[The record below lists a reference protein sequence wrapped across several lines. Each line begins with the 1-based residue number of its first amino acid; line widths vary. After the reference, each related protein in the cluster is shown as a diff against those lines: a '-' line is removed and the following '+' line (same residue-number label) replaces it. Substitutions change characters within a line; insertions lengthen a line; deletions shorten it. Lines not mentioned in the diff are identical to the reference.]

1 MTTDTLPEITPLTE
15 PAEPPSFI
23 NLPVEDWTD
32 DEVIFHYD
40 LYLATRA
47 VSELSARELQIT
59 VRYGD
64 IAKQRREQAE
74 QTGFDAEVEAIRRQV
89 SIQVERYAI
98 AALLEE
104 YHKRSFPEVARGN
117 TSEEV
122 RLIVRFGQREIELR
136 ASDLATAFG
145 GFGNPKTREFTRAL
159 DAVLALARAAA
170 TQQRNR
176 IERSKG
182 RNWAGYTKDLRWSAL
197 VNKMRAEDG
206 ETL

>member
-1 MTTDTLPEITPLTE
+1 MTTDSTPEINVRTQ
-15 PAEPPSFI
+15 PAKPPTFI
-23 NLPVEDWTD
+23 SLPVEDWTD
-32 DEVIFHYD
+32 DELIFYYD

-47 VSELSARELQIT
+47 VSELSAQELQIT

-104 YHKRSFPEVARGN
+104 YHRRSFTEVARGN
-117 TSEEV
+117 ETEEV
-122 RLIVRFGQREIELR
+122 RLIVRFGNREIEMR
-136 ASDLATAFG
+136 ATDMAISFG
-145 GFGNPKTREFTRAL
+145 GFGNPKTRDFTKAL
-159 DAVLALARAAA
+159 ESVLALAKSAA
-170 TQQRNR
+170 TQHRIR

-182 RNWAGYTKDLRWSAL
+182 RNWSFHTKDLRWSSA
-197 VNKMRAEDG
+197 VIKMRLEDG

>member
-1 MTTDTLPEITPLTE
+1 MPTDSTPEITAAE
-15 PAEPPSFI
+15 PATGQSFAS
-23 NLPVEDWTD
+23 LPIEDWTD
-32 DEVIFHYD
+32 DEVILFYD
-40 LYLATRA
+40 SHLPAKA
-47 VSELSARELQIT
+47 VSELSAKELQIT
-59 VRYGD
+59 VRYGE

-89 SIQVERYAI
+89 YLQVERYGI

-117 TSEEV
+117 ASEEV

-145 GFGNPKTREFTRAL
+145 GFANPKTRDFTRAL
-159 DAVLALARAAA
+159 DSVLALAKAAA

-182 RNWAGYTKDLRWSAL
+182 SNWAGYTKDLRWSAV

>member
-1 MTTDTLPEITPLTE
+1 MTTDTLPEITPLTP

-23 NLPVEDWTD
+23 SQPVEDWTD
-32 DEVIFHYD
+32 DEVIFFYD
-40 LYLATRA
+40 LYLATKA

-104 YHKRSFPEVARGN
+104 YHRRSFTEVARGN
-117 TSEEV
+117 ESEEV
-122 RLIVRFGQREIELR
+122 RLIVRFGNREIEMR
-136 ASDLATAFG
+136 ATDMAVAFG
-145 GFGNPKTREFTRAL
+145 GFGNPKTRDFTKAL
-159 DAVLALARAAA
+159 ESVLALAKSAA
-170 TQQRNR
+170 TQHRIR

-182 RNWAGYTKDLRWSAL
+182 RNWSFHTKDLRWSSA
-197 VNKMRAEDG
+197 VIKMRLEDG

>member
-1 MTTDTLPEITPLTE
+1 MTTDSTPEIIAAE
-15 PAEPPSFI
+15 PAMGQSFAS
-23 NLPVEDWTD
+23 LPIEDWTD
-32 DEVIFHYD
+32 DEVILFYD
-40 LYLATRA
+40 SHLPAKA
-47 VSELSARELQIT
+47 VSDLSAKELQIT

-104 YHKRSFPEVARGN
+104 YHRRSFTEVARGN
-117 TSEEV
+117 ETEEV
-122 RLIVRFGQREIELR
+122 RLIVRFGNREIEMR
-136 ASDLATAFG
+136 ATDMAIAFG
-145 GFGNPKTREFTRAL
+145 GFGNLKTRDFTKAL
-159 DAVLALARAAA
+159 ESVLALAKSAA
-170 TQQRNR
+170 TQHRIR

-182 RNWAGYTKDLRWSAL
+182 RNWSFHTKDLRWSSA
-197 VNKMRAEDG
+197 VIKMRMEDG

>member
-1 MTTDTLPEITPLTE
+1 MTTDTITEITPLTQ
-15 PAEPPSFI
+15 AAAPPSFSS
-23 NLPVEDWTD
+23 LPIEDWTD
-32 DEVIFHYD
+32 DEVILFYD
-40 LYLATRA
+40 SHLAAKA
-47 VSELSARELQIT
+47 VSDLSAKELQIT

-89 SIQVERYAI
+89 ALQVERYAV

-117 TSEEV
+117 ATEEV

-136 ASDLATAFG
+136 ASDLAAAFG

-159 DAVLALARAAA
+159 DTVLTLAKAAA
-170 TQQRNR
+170 TQHRNR
-176 IERSKG
+176 IERTKG

>member
-1 MTTDTLPEITPLTE
+1 MHTDTLPEITA
-15 PAEPPSFI
+15 PAAPAGTLAFA

-32 DEVIFHYD
+32 DEVILFYD
-40 LYLATRA
+40 SHLPAKA
-47 VSELSARELQIT
+47 VSDLSAKELQIT

-89 SIQVERYAI
+89 FIQVERYAV

-104 YHKRSFPEVARGN
+104 YHRRSFTEVARGN
-117 TSEEV
+117 DVEEV
-122 RLIVRFGQREIELR
+122 RLVVRYGQREITIR
-136 ASDLATAFG
+136 ATDMAIAFG
-145 GFGNPKTREFTRAL
+145 GFGNIKTRDFTKAL
-159 DAVLALARAAA
+159 ESVLALAKSAA
-170 TQQRNR
+170 TQHRIR

-182 RNWAGYTKDLRWSAL
+182 RKWSFHTKDLRWSSA
-197 VNKMRAEDG
+197 VIKMRMEDG

>member
-1 MTTDTLPEITPLTE
+1 MTTETLPEITALTP

-23 NLPVEDWTD
+23 NQPIEDWTD
-32 DEVIFHYD
+32 DEVIFYYD
-40 LYLATRA
+40 LYLAARA
-47 VSELSARELQIT
+47 VSDLSAKELQIT

-89 SIQVERYAI
+89 FLQVERYAV

-159 DAVLALARAAA
+159 DSVLALAKAAA

-176 IERSKG
+176 IEHSKD

-206 ETL
+206 ESL

>member
-1 MTTDTLPEITPLTE
+1 MITDTLPEITPLTQ

-23 NLPVEDWTD
+23 NQPVDDWTD
-32 DEVIFHYD
+32 DEVIFYYD

-47 VSELSARELQIT
+47 VSDLSAKELQIT

-89 SIQVERYAI
+89 FIQVERYAV

-104 YHKRSFPEVARGN
+104 YHRRSFTEVARGN
-117 TSEEV
+117 DVEEV
-122 RLIVRFGQREIELR
+122 RLVVRYGQREITIR
-136 ASDLATAFG
+136 ATDMAIAFG
-145 GFGNPKTREFTRAL
+145 GFGNIKTRDFTKAL
-159 DAVLALARAAA
+159 ESVLTLAKSAA
-170 TQQRNR
+170 TQHRIR

-182 RNWAGYTKDLRWSAL
+182 RNWSFHTKDLRWSSA
-197 VNKMRAEDG
+197 VIKMRMEDG

>member
-1 MTTDTLPEITPLTE
+1 MSTDTLPETPPLNQS
-15 PAEPPSFI
+15 AEPPSFI
-23 NLPVEDWTD
+23 NQPVEDWTD
-32 DEVIFHYD
+32 DEVILYYD

-64 IAKQRREQAE
+64 IAKQRRDQAE

-89 SIQVERYAI
+89 ALQVERYAL

-104 YHKRSFPEVARGN
+104 YHKRALPEVARGN
-117 TSEEV
+117 TKEEV
-122 RLIVRFGQREIELR
+122 RLIVRYGSREIELR
-136 ASDLATAFG
+136 AGDLAAAFG

-159 DAVLALARAAA
+159 DTVLALAKVAA

-182 RNWAGYTKDLRWSAL
+182 RNWAAYTKDLRWSAV

-206 ETL
+206 EIL

>member
-1 MTTDTLPEITPLTE
+1 MITDTTPETPQ
-15 PAEPPSFI
+15 PSEPPSFAG
-23 NLPVEDWTD
+23 LPIEDWTD
-32 DEVIFHYD
+32 DEVILFYD
-40 LYLATRA
+40 SHLAAKA
-47 VSELSARELQIT
+47 VSELSAKELQIT

-104 YHKRSFPEVARGN
+104 YHRRSFTEVARGN
-117 TSEEV
+117 ETEEV
-122 RLIVRFGQREIELR
+122 RLIVRFGKREIEMR
-136 ASDLATAFG
+136 ATDMAFAFG
-145 GFGNPKTREFTRAL
+145 GFGNPKTRDFTKAL
-159 DAVLALARAAA
+159 EAVLALAKSAA
-170 TQQRNR
+170 TQHRIR

-182 RNWAGYTKDLRWSAL
+182 RNWSIHTKDLRWSSA
-197 VNKMRAEDG
+197 VIKMRMEDG